1 MDTSFLNGFYF
12 VAIVA
17 RKKKAERKLGDVLEH
32 RL

>member
-1 MDTSFLNGFYF
+1 MDRSFLNGFCF

-17 RKKKAERKLGDVLEH
+17 GKKKAERKLGDVLEH